1 MPMFSKD
8 QLTTYYKKP
17 LEFLGSIPCVSTWF
31 IAQIMAD
38 GEVIPY
44 TRCYHVPLGNINE
57 QPFLELWNGE
67 KARAW
72 RGDLRGTAVSRP
84 ARAAVMV
91 LRRGSCSGSRHEPV
105 RG

>member
-1 MPMFSKD
+1 MPMFTKE

-17 LEFLGSIPCVSTWF
+17 LEFMGSVPCVSTWF

-44 TRCYHVPLGNINE
+44 TRCYHVPLGNIND

-72 RGDLRGTAVSRP
+72 RGDLRRNGRFP
-84 ARAAVMV
+84 ACTRCDMV
-91 LRRGSCSGSRHEPV
+91 Y
-105 RG
+105 

>member
-1 MPMFSKD
+1 
-8 QLTTYYKKP
+8 
-17 LEFLGSIPCVSTWF
+17 
-31 IAQIMAD
+31 MAD

-72 RGDLRGTAVSRP
+72 RGDLRRHGRFP
-84 ARAAVMV
+84 ACTRCDMV
-91 LRRGSCSGSRHEPV
+91 Y
-105 RG
+105 